1 MNKLVLG
8 LSILFSIS
16 CTLAY
21 FFYTEMEQH
30 KECGQFAIL
39 TGIASISI
47 LLYNKKVFNKWVV

>member
-16 CTLAY
+16 CTIAY

-47 LLYNKKVFNKWVV
+47 LIYGF